1 MDRGR
6 HHPQLV
12 RGEHHDH
19 IASARQRGKVFGVAR
34 IGETGPVLQRL
45 FVNGRGGQRRCGPAA
60 HKVNTACDHVDHAL
74 RIGGVRLARDG
85 TGGKVVAQHGQGVA
99 ARGKRVRRAVDNAM
113 GNVLGQVARITDP
126 GERHFTC

>member
-1 MDRGR
+1 M
-6 HHPQLV
+6 
-12 RGEHHDH
+12 
-19 IASARQRGKVFGVAR
+19 AR

-45 FVNGRGGQRRCGPAA
+45 FVNGRGGQRRCGTAA
-60 HKVNTACDHVDHAL
+60 HQVNTTRDHVDHPL